1 MLGDDGTLHAQL
13 QTLDEEHA
21 RQQAAQEA
29 QLETLQRITAERDSY
44 AAASNEQLCTIKGL
58 RAEVRQ

>member
-1 MLGDDGTLHAQL
+1 MN
-13 QTLDEEHA
+13 EEHA

-44 AAASNEQLCTIKGL
+44 AAASNEQLSTIKGL
-58 RAEVRQ
+58 RAEVRQW